1 MMHSRKSPWVK
12 WKCDENFDI
21 TLRCLHGAEVCDL
34 TDLSILSKIKTVF
47 ENQNDVGLYRCDG
60 LGILWNLSGSQIE
73 RLRKEFIEIFDEC
86 RSSITTKTNLNV
98 IQFLNIELDL
108 THNTY
113 RPYKATNYY
122 PMYINVNSNHAP
134 KIIKQIPKPINR
146 RLSNLSSNGA
156 AFLNKIQSY
165 REALK
170 KESFCR
176 WIFLCWTKNFRK

>member
-1 MMHSRKSPWVK
+1 MHSRKSPWVK
-12 WKCDENFDI
+12 WECDENFDI
-21 TLRCLHGAEVCDL
+21 TLRCLDGAEVCDL
-34 TDLSILSKIKTVF
+34 TDLYILSKIKKVF
-47 ENQNDVGLYRCDG
+47 ENQNNG

-73 RLRKEFIEIFDEC
+73 RLRKGFIEIFDEC

-98 IQFLNIELDL
+98 IQLLNIELDL
-108 THNTY
+108 IHNTY
-113 RPYKATNYY
+113 RPYKTTNYY
-122 PMYINVNSNHAP
+122 PMYINPKSNHPP

-146 RLSNLSSNGA
+146 GLSNLSSNGE

-176 WIFLCWTKNFRK
+176 WIVLCWTKNFRE